1 MGRHKTD
8 DADGEGQVL
17 AEQRKAMVKEDLEKA
32 ELARWLWSK
41 AGHGGLARA
50 SVRLYSH
57 VFARHALEIK
67 QSGAYRQ
74 FGYDW
79 PRFCEAAWHVSDTTV
94 DEEIRAVKS
103 LDEETIRALTYFDAP
118 SKTVIMLRQAQDK
131 GLCALKDGAIQLQ
144 GGESIRIDRDHE
156 TEVWSAFNEVLAQV
170 KAMKQ
175 ELKEEKALRKAN
187 TETGQRQILTTHRAL
202 EAAQAQIRALS
213 QLQPPADLAADAD
226 RESWRAARQALGE
239 CDLHV
244 SALAALAADPQRT
257 DVLRA
262 RVVGHLRMLQGWI
275 AAAVD
280 EIAEQMPPEWAP
292 TIEAEEQDCA
302 VAPALPREII
312 EEVRQRTIAK
322 GGLTLVPSVGCDNGH
337 SVQTPSDIT
346 H

>member
-1 MGRHKTD
+1 MGQTAR
-8 DADGEGQVL
+8 
-17 AEQRKAMVKEDLEKA
+17 EQRRTDVMLQAAKETAAPAQSDGILDRVPGRYREMLGELRALAAMSDLCRLAAIKRVQDLKAWCIDSRVSWEEVCDAALPKCRRTIDRYLDTLETFGDGSYEGILEMTSHA
-32 ELARWLWSK
+32 ERVQARRLYKSGKIRQDGGEIVIGSK
-41 AGHGGLARA
+41 RIPNDAEHTYQIVEALREAFARA
-50 SVRLYSH
+50 
-57 VFARHALEIK
+57 
-67 QSGAYRQ
+67 
-74 FGYDW
+74 
-79 PRFCEAAWHVSDTTV
+79 EAA
-94 DEEIRAVKS
+94 EAEMAK
-103 LDEETIRALTYFDAP
+103 
-118 SKTVIMLRQAQDK
+118 
-131 GLCALKDGAIQLQ
+131 
-144 GGESIRIDRDHE
+144 
-156 TEVWSAFNEVLAQV
+156 
-170 KAMKQ
+170 
-175 ELKEEKALRKAN
+175 EKALRKADN
-187 TETGQRQILTTHRAL
+187 ETGQRQILATHRAL
-202 EAAQAQIRALS
+202 EAAQTRIRVLS

-302 VAPALPREII
+302 VAPALPRELI